1 MTQIAQ
7 TDPALLAQQ
16 AAQQQTGAQTNAAR
30 TPASDGSDSASGQ
43 AETRLADDFD
53 TFLTL
58 LTSQLQNQDP
68 LEPLDSNEFV
78 NQLVQ
83 FSSVEQLIA
92 SNQSMEALLDLQT
105 SNTQLSAVDF
115 IGKQATVASQEARL
129 TDGEASWNYTLPQN
143 ADRSD
148 LIVRDANG
156 RAVFTAKGETGEG
169 SHDFEWSGED
179 DAGNPLPSG
188 EYTLNVV
195 AKDAEGED
203 IEAQVRTTG
212 KVTGVDLSG
221 EEAVIEMG
229 GLTVPASSIVS
240 VRELAGEQTS

>member
-16 AAQQQTGAQTNAAR
+16 AAQQQNASQNAP
-30 TPASDGSDSASGQ
+30 TTQSENSGGASGQ

-129 TDGEASWNYTLPQN
+129 KDGEASWTYTLPQN

-156 RAVFTAKGETGEG
+156 QAVFTAKGETGEG
-169 SHDFEWSGED
+169 AHDFVWNGED
-179 DAGNPLPSG
+179 DAGNALPGG

-203 IEAQVRTTG
+203 ISAQVRTTG
-212 KVTGVDLSG
+212 RVTGVDLSG

-229 GLTVPASSIVS
+229 GLTVPASSIIS